1 MTPRVSFS
9 TFTGILLTFYLFYDI
24 ITTKGG
30 EDVKKEKITLGAIRQ
45 DLLIVA
51 DRQLDIQEDWR
62 MAYIIPI
69 TLLAIALG
77 ILLKNIFVGLLI
89 FSVAAYHIVR
99 YVMACKEYNVNRNA
113 VLSLAERGEFSIATE
128 KLSHIAYETVY
139 EPRAHVNRSGIE
151 DLKTVTVY
159 HFAGGSSWRVPNVY
173 KHYSWS
179 KECYLSSKGLDNISL
194 EGDEFFFIRLQNRP
208 DIAYIYPCKLFEL
221 DASLKKEI
229 IWF

>member
-1 MTPRVSFS
+1 M
-9 TFTGILLTFYLFYDI
+9 
-24 ITTKGG
+24 
-30 EDVKKEKITLGAIRQ
+30 KKEKITLGAIRQ
-45 DLLIVA
+45 DLLMIA
-51 DRQLDIQEDWR
+51 NRQMAIQDDWR

-77 ILLKNIFVGLLI
+77 ILLKNILVGLLI

-99 YVMACKEYNVNRNA
+99 YVMECKEYNANRKA
-113 VLSLAERGEFSIATE
+113 VLSLAERGAFSIATE

-139 EPRAHVNRSGIE
+139 EPRVRSHRTGIE

-179 KECYLSSKGLDNISL
+179 EEFYLSSKGLDNISL
-194 EGDEFFFIRLQNRP
+194 EGDEFIFVRLQNRP

>member
-1 MTPRVSFS
+1 MTRQCFYA
-9 TFTGILLTFYLFYDI
+9 ILKP
-24 ITTKGG
+24 ITTKGSEG
-30 EDVKKEKITLGAIRQ
+30 MKKEKISLWAIRQ
-45 DLLIVA
+45 DLLMYA
-51 DRQLDIQEDWR
+51 NRQMDIQDDWR

-69 TLLAIALG
+69 TLLAIVLG

-99 YVMACKEYNVNRNA
+99 YVMECKEYNASRKDI
-113 VLSLAERGEFSIATE
+113 LSIAERGQFSIATE
-128 KLSHIAYETVY
+128 KLSHIAYETVC
-139 EPRAHVNRSGIE
+139 EPRSTSLGNHGLN
-151 DLKTVTVY
+151 DLRTITVY
-159 HFAGGSSWRVPNVY
+159 HFAGGSSWRVPNVD

-179 KECYLSSKGLDNISL
+179 EEFYLSSKGLDNISL
-194 EGDEFFFIRLQNRP
+194 EGDEFFFVRLQNRP